1 MFVMD
6 IVRGQRLAR
15 VKFVALPMDGMRP
28 GNNREARGGDCRGR
42 LFPGEDTIRLF
53 VSRVI
58 GRLVAARP

>member
-1 MFVMD
+1 MAAMD

-15 VKFVALPMDGMRP
+15 VKFVALPMDGMLP
-28 GNNREARGGDCRGR
+28 GNIREAGDGDCPSR
-42 LFPGEDTIRLF
+42 LFPGEATIRMF

>member
-1 MFVMD
+1 VDANLENGCMD

-15 VKFVALPMDGMRP
+15 VKFVSLPMDAMP
-28 GNNREARGGDCRGR
+28 GNVLREAPI
-42 LFPGEDTIRLF
+42 PGIWAERISVF

>member
-1 MFVMD
+1 MD

-15 VKFVALPMDGMRP
+15 VKFVALPMHGIAP
-28 GNNREARGGDCRGR
+28 GDIREGRAGGDCRGR
-42 LFPGEDTIRLF
+42 WFPGEATLRLF

>member
-1 MFVMD
+1 MMTMD

-15 VKFVALPMDGMRP
+15 VKFVALPVDGMP
-28 GNNREARGGDCRGR
+28 GSSREAWGGGDCRGR
-42 LFPGEDTIRLF
+42 LFPGASTLRLF